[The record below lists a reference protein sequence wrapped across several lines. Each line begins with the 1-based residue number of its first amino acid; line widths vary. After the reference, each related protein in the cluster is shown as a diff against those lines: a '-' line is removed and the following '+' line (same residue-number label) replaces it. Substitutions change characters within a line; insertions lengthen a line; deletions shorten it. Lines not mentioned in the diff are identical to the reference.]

1 MTLLVAMLTA
11 GMAVAYDFEVDG
23 IYYFT
28 AGNMAVVTY
37 GDGYNSYHGYVT
49 IPANVTHDG
58 TTYQVMAIGSHAFD
72 DCSDLTGVDIP
83 ATVTTIGQ
91 NAFYRCTALTSVTIP
106 NSVTSIDN
114 YAFGFC
120 TALSSVSMG
129 SSVTSIGESAFTHC
143 ESLTGIVIPR
153 SVKTIVGNP
162 LFRCTSLSLLEVE
175 SGNTA
180 YDSRN
185 HCNAIIETETGTLL
199 AGCRTTVVPEGVDT
213 IADHSFSFQTGLTH
227 IDLPNSLR
235 EIGKYAFQ
243 GCSGLQSVTFGSGVE
258 SINYYAFAGCTSL
271 QEVDFPDALK
281 TLGNNA
287 FEGCSALTRVSTGDG
302 LTSIGNDAFSSCAA
316 LDSVAF
322 GKSIQIIHNNA
333 FMSSASLRSAILPD
347 GLTTIGWFAFAGS
360 GISHLYLGKNLSGG
374 IGEHAFEW
382 CTNLTSVTVPEGVV
396 NLNIDMFSHCSSLA
410 HVSLPSTLKTIG
422 SRAFSQC
429 EALKEITIPDGV
441 TTIYN
446 RAFFRCTGLTTIVIP
461 DSVTDLNDEVFV
473 KCTGLTQVTIGKSV
487 RWLES
492 GTFTGC
498 QALSTVYCKAEE
510 PPIII
515 DESAFARY
523 SDAVLY
529 VPTESVQLYKNA
541 MNWENFGLIIG
552 MDFDDAGGE
561 DDYEYVPFVRE
572 GVKWVYSIYDYRYEE
587 EYETNPARGDN
598 KIYRTIEIKGD
609 TIINGKTYKAVHKC
623 TDDVYSEPSDVIPVY
638 LREEN
643 KMVYG
648 IVPDGKYYDDAR
660 LGYLAPWNEEIYS
673 GEEFLLYDFQDPVTY
688 WDNIDQYYDIHL
700 QVDTIEV
707 GGRFA
712 KRYYY
717 PDTEWDSFQIIE
729 GIGATGMNS
738 YPLAFLMP
746 VCTGIHC
753 TEYYQLEKV
762 IENGEV
768 IYPQNYVEDRYLPVI
783 REGVKWVNVHVVIND
798 GDTTCQY
805 YTYEFKGN
813 HPERDSYDRVFKAVY
828 SQNYTAN
835 GIGYGDERLVAGL
848 REDEACIL
856 GFRNEPL
863 NGMNN
868 LINFY
873 SYYGNDDVC
882 LLHENLEGMWDIDY
896 YINSQTDPDKNFLN
910 TDNFVKAD
918 PIEIDGFR
926 CSRIAYIGEQG
937 DTLAYIVEG
946 IGFDSRDM
954 GDLLRPFTRYPEAD
968 CGECYQEY
976 CGLSHVVKDGKI
988 IYKGMHYRPVVP
1000 GDVDGDGETTISDA
1014 NSVIEVIIHGGSGG
1028 GHSRVPIADV
1038 NCDGEVNIADVNAIF
1053 DIILRAE

>member
-91 NAFYRCTALTSVTIP
+91 NAFYRCTALKGVVIP
-106 NSVTSIDN
+106 NSVTNIDN

-120 TALSSVSMG
+120 SALSSVSLG
-129 SSVTSIGESAFTHC
+129 SSLTSIGESAFSYC
-143 ESLTGIVIPR
+143 ESLTGIVIP
-153 SVKTIVGNP
+153 STVKTIVGNP
-162 LFRCTSLSLLEVE
+162 FYRCTALSLLEVE
-175 SGNTA
+175 GGNTA

-572 GVKWVYSIYDYRYEE
+572 GVKWVYYYDNVLGPSILDMPDGIQY
-587 EYETNPARGDN
+587 
-598 KIYRTIEIKGD
+598 
-609 TIINGKTYKAVHKC
+609 
-623 TDDVYSEPSDVIPVY
+623 YSFEMLSDVQIGDKYYKPVRLTHYIDQTDEEGEVEDFIPVY

-643 KMVYG
+643 KVVYA
-648 IVPDGKYYDDAR
+648 IQPDGIQQPKCPVGIYQCIDYPDQG
-660 LGYLAPWNEEIYS
+660 LPLTTTNEE
-673 GEEFLLYDFQDPVTY
+673 FVLYDFNDLKGFYDTVFEEVNYFLESEGYGPFVDYVKTDTVTLG
-688 WDNIDQYYDIHL
+688 NHQ
-700 QVDTIEV
+700 
-707 GGRFA
+707 A
-712 KRYYY
+712 KCHYFNCIYSA
-717 PDTEWDSFQIIE
+717 ENKIIE
-729 GIGATGMNS
+729 GVGYDGYVGMPLFYFERLNTGFQVRYRLS
-738 YPLAFLMP
+738 
-746 VCTGIHC
+746 H
-753 TEYYQLEKV
+753 V
-762 IENGEV
+762 IENGE
-768 IYPQNYVEDRYLPVI
+768 
-783 REGVKWVNVHVVIND
+783 
-798 GDTTCQY
+798 
-805 YTYEFKGN
+805 
-813 HPERDSYDRVFKAVY
+813 
-828 SQNYTAN
+828 
-835 GIGYGDERLVAGL
+835 
-848 REDEACIL
+848 
-856 GFRNEPL
+856 
-863 NGMNN
+863 
-868 LINFY
+868 
-873 SYYGNDDVC
+873 
-882 LLHENLEGMWDIDY
+882 
-896 YINSQTDPDKNFLN
+896 
-910 TDNFVKAD
+910 
-918 PIEIDGFR
+918 
-926 CSRIAYIGEQG
+926 
-937 DTLAYIVEG
+937 
-946 IGFDSRDM
+946 
-954 GDLLRPFTRYPEAD
+954 
-968 CGECYQEY
+968 
-976 CGLSHVVKDGKI
+976 I
-988 IYKGMHYRPVVP
+988 IYKGIHFRPSVP

-1028 GHSRVPIADV
+1028 GHSRIPIADV